1 MRVHLGAGWTIWH
14 LTERVVELRKDD
26 HAYRRF
32 TGRDGYVRFRVEP
45 GTNRDALLTGALVQ
59 AMRQDELLAER
70 VARQL
75 LPAGRALERYRAEQ
89 RRLALAFGTP
99 EDEARIGR
107 KRA

>member
-32 TGRDGYVRFRVEP
+32 TGRDGYVRFRAEP
-45 GTNRDALLTGALVQ
+45 GMGRDALLTGALVE
-59 AMRQDELLAER
+59 AMKQDEALAAR

-75 LPAGRALERYRAEQ
+75 LPRGRALDRYRAEQ
-89 RRLALAFGTP
+89 RRLATAFATP
-99 EDEARIGR
+99 EDEAFVGR